1 MMKYWILFFGLI
13 LVPCLSGTAQTK
25 HATKSKFMSYKGL
38 VMAGYQ
44 GWFNC
49 EGDGAT
55 EAGLI
60 IVKMESLRM
69 EVVPLIIGPKWM
81 NMK

>member
-1 MMKYWILFFGLI
+1 MNHKYILTAFILLLVFGT
-13 LVPCLSGTAQTK
+13 VSAQNK

-49 EGDGAT
+49 EDDGADRGWT
-55 EAGLI
+55 HYSKNG
-60 IVKMESLRM
+60 KF
-69 EVVPLIIGPKWM
+69 
-81 NMK
+81 